1 VPSLHFA
8 VGAPDLAP
16 AVAAPAV
23 GAAFAA
29 VAGLEVL
36 SAGAELVDVIA
47 LLLAGAVR
55 DEVGPA
61 AVEAAFPA
69 VSGLDVLVAVS
80 PLVVAPLLTPPW
92 WLHAPRPALDE
103 EPSVQVTVAVAVSCA

>member
-1 VPSLHFA
+1 MPSLHFA

-16 AVAAPAV
+16 KVAAAAV

-29 VAGLEVL
+29 VAGLDVL
-36 SAGAELVDVIA
+36 SAEPELLDVIA

-69 VSGLDVLVAVS
+69 VAGLDVLVAVS
-80 PLVVAPLLTPPW
+80 PPVVAPLLTPPW
-92 WLHAPRPALDE
+92 WLHAPGRL
-103 EPSVQVTVAVAVSCA
+103 